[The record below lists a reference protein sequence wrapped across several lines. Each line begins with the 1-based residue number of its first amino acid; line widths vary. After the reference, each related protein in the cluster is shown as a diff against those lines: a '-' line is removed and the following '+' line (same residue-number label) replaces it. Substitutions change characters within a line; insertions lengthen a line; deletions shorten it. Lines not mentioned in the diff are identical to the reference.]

1 VGEQVDNVTGAVTF
15 SVPPMPRR
23 DTGDLAR
30 DGPGQAARC
39 SLPVHQQY
47 RCKAASFLHLER
59 LDDGI
64 CCGFD

>member
-1 VGEQVDNVTGAVTF
+1 
-15 SVPPMPRR
+15 MPRR

-30 DGPGQAARC
+30 DGPGKAARC

-47 RCKAASFLHLER
+47 RCKADSFPHLER

-64 CCGFD
+64 CCGLD